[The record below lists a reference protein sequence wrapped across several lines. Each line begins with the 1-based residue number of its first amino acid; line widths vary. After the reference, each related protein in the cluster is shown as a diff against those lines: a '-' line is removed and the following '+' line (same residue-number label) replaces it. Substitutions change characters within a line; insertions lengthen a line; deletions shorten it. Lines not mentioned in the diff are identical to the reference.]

1 LCQSV
6 STINWW
12 WFAAATVVSF
22 IVGAIW
28 YSLLFAK
35 TWVKVFKVD
44 LGVVTTGSFLRTM
57 LLQFAANAAFGF
69 VMFVLTDIS
78 VWIALLSLAGFCAW
92 EKGNLNFE
100 FGRLK
105 DFVMAV
111 TIRVGYTFIAGVIF
125 ILFALI

>member
-6 STINWW
+6 SGIDWW

-22 IVGAIW
+22 IVGAVW

-44 LGVVTTGSFLRTM
+44 MGVVTIGRFLRTM

-69 VMFVLTDIS
+69 VLFVLTDIS
-78 VWIALLSLAGFCAW
+78 VWIALLSLAGFCVW

-100 FGRLK
+100 FGRMK
-105 DFVMAV
+105 DFILAV